1 MNTIVKLI
9 LGIFVLAA
17 SATTWSG
24 DNQDKT
30 IGSVFTGEV
39 LTQLYV
45 TDVRKSVAFY
55 KALGFEHFYYYDYQE
70 ETYRAEWEQPYPP
83 EYAEMTQTGI
93 RIGLTTAE
101 EAEPVYG
108 GGVRH
113 YFVVDD
119 VDRHYAMAKGNGI
132 VAEPDEVEVRPWM
145 KFFTATC
152 QRHCRDCRS
161 ISTGTVR
168 LLPGLR
174 RHRLAG
180 TAPVNGGTGGT

>member
-17 SATTWSG
+17 SAITWSG

-30 IGSVFTGEV
+30 IGSVFTGEI

-70 ETYRAEWEQPYPP
+70 ETYRVEWEQPYPP

-101 EAEPVYG
+101 EAEQVYG

-113 YFVVDD
+113 YFIVDD
-119 VDRHYAMAKGNGI
+119 VDRHYAIAKDSGI

-145 KFFTATC
+145 KFFTVADPDNH
-152 QRHCRDCRS
+152 QIVIGEKNQAYYDQARS
-161 ISTGTVR
+161 EIES
-168 LLPGLR
+168 LKR
-174 RHRLAG
+174 R
-180 TAPVNGGTGGT
+180 